1 LAILESS
8 KTGVFELEGPKLTGR
23 YAGKGYPPDFEPL
36 HKEIFEAVQ
45 EYTMTSPERVQALV
59 EAVRYVIRN
68 EIGGAFVECGV
79 YMGGSMMAV
88 AMTLL
93 KLQVT
98 DRNLYLFDTF
108 EGMPRPGAEDVNFQG
123 RPAIKYF
130 MTQRIDDSSSR
141 WANAPLDVVR
151 EAMRLTGYSENNIHF
166 IKGLVEDTVPAK
178 APEKIALLRLDT
190 DWYKSTKHE
199 MEYLFPRV
207 SSAGAVIIDDYGEL
221 MGAKKA
227 VDEYLK
233 EQDIRSFLHRIDFA
247 SRLIIK
253 DEGRGILRQ

>member
-1 LAILESS
+1 MRIDFCLAILESNEA
-8 KTGVFELEGPKLTGR
+8 GVFELERPRLTGR
-23 YAGKGYPPDFEPL
+23 YAGKGLPPDFEPI

-45 EYTMTSPERVQALV
+45 EYTMTSPLRVQALI

-68 EIGGAFVECGV
+68 GIAGAFMECGV

-98 DRNLYLFDTF
+98 DRDLYLFDTF
-108 EGMPRPGAEDVNFQG
+108 EGMPRPDAVDVNFQG
-123 RPAIKYF
+123 RPALEYF
-130 MTQRIDDSSSR
+130 LTQRIDDSSSR

-151 EAMRLTGYSENNIHF
+151 EAMSLTGYPENNIHF
-166 IKGLVEDTVPAK
+166 IKGLVEDTVPSK

-199 MEYLFPRV
+199 LEYLFPRV
-207 SSAGAVIIDDYGEL
+207 SLAGAVIIDDYGEL

-233 EQDIRSFLHRIDFA
+233 EQDIRSFLHRIDFTG
-247 SRLIIK
+247 RLLIK
-253 DEGRGILRQ
+253 N